1 MDIPPRD
8 AVKNIPLIVL
18 GIWPANLLT
27 LWARDH
33 DWAWDTTPEAIIG
46 LWQWGLLI
54 SLSLTILVE
63 LGVDMFIALGK
74 YKRWKEQQLRER
86 EQARK
91 EAREEG
97 LREGIREGHREGHR
111 EARRETRDM
120 LTVLNAAART
130 NPDSLPALLQEY
142 QNQYQNGSSAH
153 D

>member
-27 LWARDH
+27 LWAREH
-33 DWAWDTTPEAIIG
+33 AWAWDTTPEAIIG

-54 SLSLTILVE
+54 SLSLTILIE

-74 YKRWKEQQLRER
+74 YKRWKEQQLRDR
-86 EQARK
+86 EQARE

-97 LREGIREGHREGHR
+97 LREGHREG
-111 EARRETRDM
+111 RRETRDM

>member
-27 LWARDH
+27 LWAREH
-33 DWAWDTTPEAIIG
+33 AWAWDATPEAIIG

-54 SLSLTILVE
+54 SLSLTILIE

-74 YKRWKEQQLRER
+74 YKRWKEQQLQER

-97 LREGIREGHREGHR
+97 LKEGHREGHR